1 MKGCLKDVVRFAPVR
16 PFDKVLV
23 ANRGEIALRIMRTLR
38 ELDIQ
43 SVAVFSQADRE
54 AAHVLYA
61 DEAYCIGPAPSLQSY
76 LCQDKLIEV
85 AQKSGAQAVHP
96 GYGFLSERATFARA
110 VRDAGL
116 VWIGPPPE
124 AIEAMGD
131 KVTARKLMTAAG
143 VPVVPGTPDA
153 VKTVEEARE
162 AAKSIGFPILIKA
175 SAGGGGKG
183 MRLVEDPKEFEVAF
197 ESASRE
203 ALAAFGNGQCYL
215 ERFLVNPR
223 HVEFQVFSDSHGHT
237 VHLFERDCSVQ
248 RRHQKVVEE
257 TPCPVLREETRQKMG
272 EVAVRAAEAVGY
284 ENAGT
289 IEFLL
294 SADHEFFFLEMN
306 TRLQVEHPVTEWV
319 TGLDLVQLQIKVAQG
334 EPLPFKQ
341 SDIRSSGASIEV
353 RLYAED
359 PANNFL
365 PSPGEIRRLSWPDGP
380 GVRVDAGVYEGVEV
394 SPHYDPLI
402 AKLTV
407 WANTREVA
415 LRRMERALEET
426 LMGGIRTNLDFLRA
440 VLRHPAFKTGQYDN
454 GFVECHLDE
463 LMTVTSNPTVDQ
475 VAFIA
480 GVIAANQR
488 DETRTAV
495 HASENGDGVSE
506 SRWRL
511 LGLWNQLRG

>member
-1 MKGCLKDVVRFAPVR
+1 MR
-16 PFDKVLV
+16 PLDKVLV

-43 SVAVFSQADRE
+43 SVAVFSEADRE

-61 DEAYCIGPAPSLQSY
+61 DEAYCIGPAPSIQSY

-85 AQKSGAQAVHP
+85 AEKSGAQAVHP

-110 VRDAGL
+110 VGDAGL

-131 KVTARKLMTAAG
+131 KVRARKLMTTAG

-153 VKTVEEARE
+153 VRTFDEARE

-183 MRLVEDPKEFEVAF
+183 MRLVEDPKEFDVAF

-203 ALAAFGNGQCYL
+203 ARAAFGNGECYL

-223 HVEFQVFSDSHGHT
+223 HVEFQVFSDAHGHT

-248 RRHQKVVEE
+248 RRHQKVIEE
-257 TPCPVLREETRQKMG
+257 TPCPVLTEETRQQMG
-272 EVAVRAAEAVGY
+272 EVAVRAAQAVGY

-294 SADHEFFFLEMN
+294 SADNEFFFLEMN

-319 TGLDLVQLQIKVAQG
+319 TGLDLVQLQIQVAQG
-334 EPLPFKQ
+334 EPLPFEQ
-341 SDIRSSGASIEV
+341 SDIHSSGASIEV

-365 PSPGEIRRLSWPDGP
+365 PSPGAIRRLAWPDGP

-407 WANTREVA
+407 WANTRQNA
-415 LRRMERALEET
+415 LRKMERALEET
-426 LMGGIRTNLDFLRA
+426 LVGGIRTNLAFLRS
-440 VLRHPAFKTGQYDN
+440 VLRHSAFSTGHYDN
-454 GFVECHLDE
+454 GFVERHLDE
-463 LMTVTSNPTVDQ
+463 LMTVTSDPRIDQ

-480 GVIAANQR
+480 GVIAANEH
-488 DETRTAV
+488 DESRNTLQTG
-495 HASENGDGVSE
+495 ENGEGGSE

-511 LGLWNQLRG
+511 LGLWKQLHG